1 MIGAGPSPKYAPIV
15 RSSAGLWGTSLVN
28 RFFRFLAI
36 LVVLP
41 GLALAQDRAEPS
53 FDTSYPPS
61 TVISA
66 RIQRQ
71 FLDTIRWSISAEA
84 RNNLAAAFAERP
96 ALEIWQDLVAA
107 DGLKTGNVADAI
119 TAYWVLNWVT
129 ANARYNLKIDNGPI
143 RKQILAAMAQD
154 ANFRGLSNLQRQEM
168 AEGYILKFLVEHA
181 ALNDAMAR
189 KDVAALGALA
199 LGAAT
204 RFRRE
209 MGVDLLSLEPGPQG
223 FSPKPR
229 PVANPS
235 GD

>member
-1 MIGAGPSPKYAPIV
+1 M
-15 RSSAGLWGTSLVN
+15 
-28 RFFRFLAI
+28 
-36 LVVLP
+36 LP
-41 GLALAQDRAEPS
+41 GLALAQDRAEPG

-84 RNNLAAAFAERP
+84 RNTLAAAFAERP

-223 FSPKPR
+223 FAPKPR